1 MKQEQNKLGNS
12 FLVIKKKKKIVV
24 AANQTKIKL

>member
-12 FLVIKKKKKIVV
+12 FLVIKKKKKKLLLQ
-24 AANQTKIKL
+24 QTKQK